1 MSKVKPDRELDCIGL
16 FCPEPIFRTR
26 MELDTME
33 EGEILEVT
41 ADDPAAEEDIPRL
54 ARRLGHEILDVRK
67 EGGKV
72 VFLIKKTGS

>member
-1 MSKVKPDRELDCIGL
+1 VKPDRELDCIGL

-26 MELDTME
+26 MELDTMA

-41 ADDPAAEEDIPRL
+41 ADDPAAEEDIARL

>member
-1 MSKVKPDRELDCIGL
+1 
-16 FCPEPIFRTR
+16 
-26 MELDTME
+26 ME

>member
-1 MSKVKPDRELDCIGL
+1 MSKVKADRELDCIGL

-33 EGEILEVT
+33 KGEILQVT

-54 ARRLGHEILDVRK
+54 ARRLGDEVLDIRK
-67 EGGKV
+67 EGTTI
-72 VFLIKKTGS
+72 VFLIRKTGS

>member
-1 MSKVKPDRELDCIGL
+1 LSKVKPDRELDCIGL